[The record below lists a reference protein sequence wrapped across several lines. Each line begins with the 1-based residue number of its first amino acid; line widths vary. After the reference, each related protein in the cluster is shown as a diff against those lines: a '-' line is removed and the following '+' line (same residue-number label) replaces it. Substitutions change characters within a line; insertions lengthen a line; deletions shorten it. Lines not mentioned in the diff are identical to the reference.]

1 VEVAPYAILDVYFNA
16 PSGPSSGI
24 APRTFQYELGLMMG
38 VTPRWVVL
46 GVPLPR
52 LGIGYREA
60 GVLSGWR
67 LVLGD
72 PF

>member
-1 VEVAPYAILDVYFNA
+1 
-16 PSGPSSGI
+16 
-24 APRTFQYELGLMMG
+24 
-38 VTPRWVVL
+38 
-46 GVPLPR
+46 VPLPR
-52 LGIGYREA
+52 LGIGWREA